1 MKKPTQRQKV
11 INYMKKYGSITT
23 LDAIFDLG
31 ITRLA
36 AVEHDLK
43 KDGYPIRSQ
52 LVTMKTQYGSKT
64 VSRYSFDS
72 GEERE
77 DKRR

>member
-1 MKKPTQRQKV
+1 MEKPTQRQKV

>member
-1 MKKPTQRQKV
+1 MKTQKQAV
-11 INYMKKYGSITT
+11 ISYMEKYGSITT

-43 KDGYPIRSQ
+43 KDGYPIRSE
-52 LVTMKTQYGSKT
+52 LVTMKTQYGYKT
-64 VSRYSFDS
+64 FARYSFNNDA
-72 GEERE
+72 EKER
-77 DKRR
+77 

>member
-43 KDGYPIRSQ
+43 KDGYPIRSE

-72 GEERE
+72 GEEGE
-77 DKRR
+77 KR